1 MYVSPPIQCV
11 PFWPELTNK
20 KLQMLAKVKD
30 TKEETKAFYMNQ
42 AHTTLLPLNNDVSIH
57 SLCGTGQAF
66 QPLTRY
72 KGRDT
77 VKPHFVKTRSENRP
91 LPMMHFQ

>member
-42 AHTTLLPLNNDVSIH
+42 AHTTLLPLNNDVGISVSVWHWAGFPAFDSI
-57 SLCGTGQAF
+57 
-66 QPLTRY
+66 
-72 KGRDT
+72 
-77 VKPHFVKTRSENRP
+77 
-91 LPMMHFQ
+91 